1 MQYVQRTDRKIVG
14 YEETEYDQNR
24 RNSRDQG
31 KKKFSRTMALI
42 LGVVL
47 TLELMIM
54 GAMLFHI
61 DFHSA
66 DRIAMVF
73 AFAVLYFG
81 VVAGLTDK

>member
-1 MQYVQRTDRKIVG
+1 
-14 YEETEYDQNR
+14 
-24 RNSRDQG
+24 
-31 KKKFSRTMALI
+31 MALI

-66 DRIAMVF
+66 DRITLVLS
-73 AFAVLYFG
+73 FAVVYFG

>member
-1 MQYVQRTDRKIVG
+1 MKKRNINAK
-14 YEETEYDQNR
+14 NR

-54 GAMLFHI
+54 EPCFFTLIFI
-61 DFHSA
+61 LQN
-66 DRIAMVF
+66 RIAMVF

>member
-1 MQYVQRTDRKIVG
+1 MQYVQRADRKIVG

-24 RNSRDQG
+24 RNSRDQE

-54 GAMLFHI
+54 GAMLF
-61 DFHSA
+61 
-66 DRIAMVF
+66 